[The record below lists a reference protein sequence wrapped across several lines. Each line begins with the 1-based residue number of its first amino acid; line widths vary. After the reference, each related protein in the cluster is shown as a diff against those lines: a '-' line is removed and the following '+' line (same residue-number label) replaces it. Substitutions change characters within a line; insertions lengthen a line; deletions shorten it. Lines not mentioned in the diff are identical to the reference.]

1 MGVWV
6 RGLGAILLQ
15 GWYGTKMPSH
25 CETLPA
31 APTSSSW
38 SDKGSSTSSRA
49 LCLHTL
55 ALFHSLWLNHM
66 SPEWTLA
73 TCFL

>member
-55 ALFHSLWLNHM
+55 ALFHFLWLNHM